1 MGVGSIS
8 GLGRRAGSSKLVERL
23 GRTGLVAKGVLYGV
37 VAILALQVALGARG
51 EDPDKDGALRAIA
64 QQPFEKVL
72 LAVLAL
78 GLAGYAVWR
87 LAQGFLDRD
96 DEGEGAKGLAK
107 RAGAIGRA
115 VWYGALCALVVSKLV
130 GAGSGSSS
138 GSEDRGATG
147 TSERPA

>member
-72 LAVLAL
+72 LAVLAVLAL

-87 LAQGFLDRD
+87 LARASSTATTR
-96 DEGEGAKGLAK
+96 AKVP
-107 RAGAIGRA
+107 RASQTRRRNRARRLVRSALRARRLEARRGRER
-115 VWYGALCALVVSKLV
+115 LQQRQR
-130 GAGSGSSS
+130 GSG
-138 GSEDRGATG
+138 RY
-147 TSERPA
+147 RHV